1 MGYAMFIISDLLVLI
16 KMYQSNSNS
25 LTNCVDSILS
35 DQRVVILKNHYLNLS
50 IKDTLR
56 FTH

>member
-50 IKDTLR
+50 IKDTL
-56 FTH
+56 

>member
-25 LTNCVDSILS
+25 LTNCVDYILS
-35 DQRVVILKNHYLNLS
+35 DQRVFILKNHYLNLS
-50 IKDTLR
+50 IKDTRR